1 MPNVK
6 AQIALAKMSTFE
18 QVKANNQERLR
29 LTILETQSL
38 QAQNVEP
45 SAELLGRVKELHDR
59 VFGDSDLNALVPKP
73 AGPIYETT
81 NPRGP
86 IRDFLFRVFS

>member
-59 VFGDSDLNALVPKP
+59 VFGDSSLSVPKP
-73 AGPIYETT
+73 PRPIYETT